1 MVWLNL
7 AIRFVVE
14 LLGLGFV
21 GYWGLNASD
30 DTLVAVILAIGA
42 MLIFGVVWGLFLAPT
57 ATRGLSKA
65 QKDGIGTG
73 VLLVAAGA
81 LALAGQP
88 MIALAYAIVV
98 LVNAVVLW
106 RLGDEVERSVGTMD
120 RRG

>member
-14 LLGLGFV
+14 LLGVGFV

-30 DTLVAVILAIGA
+30 DTRIGVLLAIGA
-42 MLIFGVVWGLFLAPT
+42 MVIVGVVWGLFLAPT
-57 ATRGLSKA
+57 ATRGLSKV
-65 QKDGIGTG
+65 QKDVVGTG

-106 RLGDEVERSVGTMD
+106 RLGGEVERSLGTMG

>member
-14 LLGLGFV
+14 LLGVGFV

-30 DTLVAVILAIGA
+30 DTLIGVILAIGV
-42 MLIFGVVWGLFLAPT
+42 MVGFGFVWGLFLAPT
-57 ATRGLSKA
+57 ATRGLSKV
-65 QKDGIGTG
+65 QKDVVGTG

-88 MIALAYAIVV
+88 MVALAYAIVV

-106 RLGDEVERSVGTMD
+106 RLGGEVERSLGTMG
-120 RRG
+120 RRR